1 MTKAFFEA
9 FPGVS
14 PDDELICDLL
24 KHTTVTRLTMDPE
37 KTVLKVYLDCD
48 RLISRKDMDKVEETV
63 EEQITQPHGMK
74 TKIIERFHLSGL
86 YTARNLMKSYRPSIL
101 YELRRYQKCIY
112 TMFKSADISFTD
124 DDTCV
129 ITVEDT
135 LIYRSYADELKNIMA
150 ELVNGDEYGVVLRAK
165 GIVMSANEGE
175 WLHFNY
181 VTGESSVEVGAA
193 DYTGRF
199 CVIGSK
205 LHEDSL
211 RELFMGE

>member
-48 RLISRKDMDKVEETV
+48 RLISRKDMDKVQETV

-86 YTARNLMKSYRPSIL
+86 YTARNLMKSYRSSIL

-129 ITVEDT
+129 VTVEDS
-135 LIYRSYADELKNIMA
+135 LIYRSYADELKRI
-150 ELVNGDEYGVVLRAK
+150 LDK
-165 GIVMSANEGE
+165 MS
-175 WLHFNY
+175 
-181 VTGESSVEVGAA
+181 T
-193 DYTGRF
+193 
-199 CVIGSK
+199 
-205 LHEDSL
+205 
-211 RELFMGE
+211 